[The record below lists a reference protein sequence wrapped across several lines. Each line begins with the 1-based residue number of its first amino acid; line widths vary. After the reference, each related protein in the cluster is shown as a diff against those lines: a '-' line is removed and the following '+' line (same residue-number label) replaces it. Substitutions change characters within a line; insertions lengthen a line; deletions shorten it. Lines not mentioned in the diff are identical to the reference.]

1 MALAVTPFGIAFGV
15 AGAKAGL
22 ALWQTSG
29 FSVLVFSGSAQLA
42 AVDIVGRG
50 GAVPSAIAAGLLL
63 NLRSLGF
70 GVAMAPSLSGPWWK
84 RAAWSQ
90 LMIDEATAVGSAQSE
105 QRWRRYGFVFAGVV
119 LFLAWNLSTLLGA
132 TAFAGA
138 GDLVHRWGI
147 DAAIPAAF
155 LALLWPRLASLDQR
169 VTAVVGGAV
178 ALALVPIAPPGV
190 PVIAAGL
197 GVAAGWRARR
207 NPSAA

>member
-1 MALAVTPFGIAFGV
+1 MPFGIAFGV

-84 RAAWSQ
+84 RAVWSH
-90 LMIDEATAVGSAQSE
+90 LMIDEATAVGSAQTE
-105 QRWRRYGFVFAGVV
+105 QWRRYGFV
-119 LFLAWNLSTLLGA
+119 
-132 TAFAGA
+132 
-138 GDLVHRWGI
+138 
-147 DAAIPAAF
+147 
-155 LALLWPRLASLDQR
+155 
-169 VTAVVGGAV
+169 VT
-178 ALALVPIAPPGV
+178 
-190 PVIAAGL
+190 
-197 GVAAGWRARR
+197 GVAMFTVWNVSTIVGA
-207 NPSAA
+207 